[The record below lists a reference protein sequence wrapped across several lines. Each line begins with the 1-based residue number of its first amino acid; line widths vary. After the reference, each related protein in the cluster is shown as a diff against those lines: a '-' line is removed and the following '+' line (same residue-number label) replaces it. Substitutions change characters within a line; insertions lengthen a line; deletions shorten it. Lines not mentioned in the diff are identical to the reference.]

1 MTRRIHVTIPTD
13 SIPNAT
19 AEELDSFCALVVAR
33 VGAAYPGATVTA
45 ETANALRTTVAAPLD
60 VDADDVAGMVG
71 GPVWDAWCRGERAS

>member
-1 MTRRIHVTIPTD
+1 MTHRIHITIPAD

-19 AEELDSFCALVVAR
+19 AEELDSFRALVVAR

-71 GPVWDAWCRGERAS
+71 GTVWDAWCRGERAS

>member
-1 MTRRIHVTIPTD
+1 MHRIHVTIPTD

>member
-1 MTRRIHVTIPTD
+1 MSARAV
-13 SIPNAT
+13 SG
-19 AEELDSFCALVVAR
+19 R

-60 VDADDVAGMVG
+60 VDADDIAGMVG

>member
-1 MTRRIHVTIPTD
+1 MTRRIHVIIAADT
-13 SIPNAT
+13 IPNAT
-19 AEELDSFCALVVAR
+19 DEELDSFAALVVAR

-60 VDADDVAGMVG
+60 VDADDIAGMVG

>member
-19 AEELDSFCALVVAR
+19 AEELDSFRALVVAR
-33 VGAAYPGATVTA
+33 VGATVTA

-60 VDADDVAGMVG
+60 VDADDIAGMVG

>member
-19 AEELDSFCALVVAR
+19 AEELDSFRALVVAR
-33 VGAAYPGATVTA
+33 VGAAFPGATVTA

-60 VDADDVAGMVG
+60 VVDLDEADAGLVETVEN
-71 GPVWDAWCRGERAS
+71 RE

>member
-1 MTRRIHVTIPTD
+1 MHRIHVTIPTD

-33 VGAAYPGATVTA
+33 VGAAYPGAVVTA